1 MLSGSRG
8 QRKGAGDQPGE
19 EARGRGL
26 GGCRGQELP
35 GAWRW
40 GAHARVDVSAAGMV
54 SAVLRLGVFG
64 RFRDV
69 GVSEEV
75 VGHG

>member
-8 QRKGAGDQPGE
+8 QREGAGDQAGE
-19 EARGRGL
+19 EARGHGL

-40 GAHARVDVSAAGMV
+40 GAHARVDVSAAGTV
-54 SAVLRLGVFG
+54 SVVLRLGVFG
-64 RFRDV
+64 RFRDA
-69 GVSEEV
+69 GASEGV
-75 VGHG
+75 VGRG